1 MQTVEPVTQ
10 MQDLLKEA
18 DRQLTICNACRYC
31 EGYCAVWPAMELRRT
46 FKESDI
52 LYLANLCFDCRACYY
67 ACQFAPPHQF
77 AVNIPEVFSQIRTET
92 YQDYSWPRLLARMV
106 KSNARAAVIITVACV
121 VAVFALVLL
130 ARGPEILFGTRVTA
144 VGDNSFYRVVPYLA
158 MTLPAMALSLF
169 ALVVFSCGVFRFWRD
184 TRGSPEEMFSWA
196 AFSKASADAFGM
208 RYLKGDGSGCTYPD
222 EQFSHLR
229 RVFHHFTFYGFLL
242 DLASTS
248 VAAIYHNVF
257 HWDSPY
263 AYTSVPVVLGSVG
276 GIALMIGTA
285 GLLYLKWRSDRIPGD
300 GTMMQMDVS
309 FILILFL
316 SAFSGMILL
325 AFRETAAMGTL
336 LAIHLGII
344 AAFFLMIPYGKLAHV
359 VYRYAALVKNAV
371 EQRRIAAAEAA
382 HGHGH

>member
-1 MQTVEPVTQ
+1 MSTVEPVSQ
-10 MQDLLKEA
+10 MHDLLKEA

-77 AVNIPEVFSQIRTET
+77 AVNIPHIFTQIRTET
-92 YQDYSWPRLLARMV
+92 YQEYSWPRLLARMV
-106 KSNARAAVIITVACV
+106 KSNARAAVIITIACV
-121 VAVFALVLL
+121 VAVFAFVLI
-130 ARGPEILFGTRVTA
+130 AKGPAVLFGTHIGEGA
-144 VGDNSFYRVVPYLA
+144 FFRVVPYLA
-158 MTLPAMALSLF
+158 MTLPAMAISLF
-169 ALVVFSCGVFRFWRD
+169 ALGIFATGAVRFWRD

-208 RYLKGDGSGCTYPD
+208 RYLKGDGSGCNYPD
-222 EQFSHLR
+222 EQFAHAR
-229 RVFHHFTFYGFLL
+229 RIFHHFTFYGFML
-242 DLASTS
+242 DLASTT
-248 VAAIYHNVF
+248 VAAIYHNIF

-263 AYTSVPVVLGSVG
+263 ALTSLPVLLGSVG
-276 GIALMIGTA
+276 GIALMIGTG
-285 GLLYLKWRSDRIPGD
+285 GLLYLKWKSDRVPGD
-300 GTMMQMDVS
+300 GTMMQMDVA

-316 SAFSGMILL
+316 SAFSGMLLL

-359 VYRYAALVKNAV
+359 VYRYSALVKNAV
-371 EQRRIAAAEAA
+371 EQRRAAALDGV
-382 HGHGH
+382 HGH